1 MTAAI
6 AAPTRGGLESLSQ
19 DQRDAAVTAYLVDA
33 RDRLALAL
41 AATGPEQVKAI
52 KAEASVIAEMSRQVG
67 VSKEIQTDAQEMV
80 RRSEFSLGK
89 AIRAGQEAGTV
100 TTRGNR
106 ETYAGPHHRQ
116 SRDGTL
122 SSTDEFFSGAQE
134 RVDTYAMSD
143 NVTPE
148 EFEEALSE
156 ARAEGNV
163 SRANVV
169 RKVKERTYA
178 EQQSDKWD
186 RVAELAD
193 KGWAAENIAR
203 EVGMTID
210 GLRKGAKRLG
220 IEFPADTY
228 TRKRRRIDTNE
239 VLRKTVA
246 GLEGMCMALAYIDLD
261 QIEDEGEAQTW
272 VDSLTASIRTLS
284 KVNRQIKESIS

>member
-1 MTAAI
+1 MSAAV
-6 AAPTRGGLESLSQ
+6 AAPTRGGLESLSRA
-19 DQRDAAVTAYLVDA
+19 QRDAAVTAYLIDA

-41 AATGPEQVKAI
+41 EATGPEQVKAI
-52 KAEASVIAEMSRQVG
+52 KAEASVVAEMSRQVG

-80 RRSEFSLGK
+80 RRAEFALGK

-100 TTRGNR
+100 ATKGQRRTGAGHVDNTTCLPTDLATQDELSGNG
-106 ETYAGPHHRQ
+106 AGIYH
-116 SRDGTL
+116 
-122 SSTDEFFSGAQE
+122 
-134 RVDTYAMSD
+134 MSD

-148 EFEEALSE
+148 EFEVALSE

-178 EQQSDKWD
+178 EQQADKWD

-228 TRKRRRIDTNE
+228 TRNRRRIDTNE

-261 QIEDEGEAQTW
+261 QIEDAGEAQTW
-272 VDSLTASIRTLS
+272 VDSLTTSIRTLS